1 MLLFHPKASPCQV
14 QHNAQF
20 FFYLF
25 FHSLG
30 DGELLSQPP
39 LEDKCAVLSDKEDL
53 PCVISEEVCHV
64 YSGKCHELMNYLF
77 KLQCIRAASSLAA
90 RSNRLFWDPI
100 KLFLLRLEIAR
111 VSGRPNPSSF

>member
-30 DGELLSQPP
+30 DGQLLSQPP

-90 RSNRLFWDPI
+90 
-100 KLFLLRLEIAR
+100 
-111 VSGRPNPSSF
+111 